1 MAPAEASSELGGS
14 SCWPRR
20 MGLSWRAFGTSRM
33 RVLVAKLAADE
44 QGRLAQQSQVLCEL
58 FRETLDLVAED
69 REQVECFKMI
79 CPCYLANGQG

>member
-1 MAPAEASSELGGS
+1 
-14 SCWPRR
+14 
-20 MGLSWRAFGTSRM
+20 M